1 MDSLTDISIYVIEE
15 ETHQLLY
22 FNRRSLEHSKMCIRD
37 RGMTIV
43 KNLVSMMG
51 GDIQVESRYGKGSK
65 FQVTLCLTKCGAPAP
80 VTPTEM
86 TGKRN
91 AFAGIRVLL
100 AEDNELNRQIA
111 VEMLEILGVKVETV
125 ENLSLIHI

>member
-1 MDSLTDISIYVIEE
+1 M
-15 ETHQLLY
+15 
-22 FNRRSLEHSKMCIRD
+22 
-37 RGMTIV
+37 
-43 KNLVSMMG
+43 
-51 GDIQVESRYGKGSK
+51 GKGSK

-125 ENLSLIHI
+125 ENGREAVEAVCTSGVLL